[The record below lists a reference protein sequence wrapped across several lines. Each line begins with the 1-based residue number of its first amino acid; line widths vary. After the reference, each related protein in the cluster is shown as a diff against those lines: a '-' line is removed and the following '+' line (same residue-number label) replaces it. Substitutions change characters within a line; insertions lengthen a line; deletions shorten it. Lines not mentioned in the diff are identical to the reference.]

1 MPLIVSESVLQFSP
15 PDSVRN
21 TKFLYVRFRWKRIG
35 TEEDISKMGELAP
48 DSDEL
53 PNPGPLYRSSRW
65 QDAHETFGNSV
76 WGKTGRK

>member
-1 MPLIVSESVLQFSP
+1 
-15 PDSVRN
+15 
-21 TKFLYVRFRWKRIG
+21 
-35 TEEDISKMGELAP
+35 MGELAP